1 MTLALIR
8 DLGKTTSLCVALAA
22 LAITGLA
29 FSGTVHAAP
38 APVLSGDAADDFQ
51 EGVSL
56 LRQGKKDAALQ
67 AFQRAL
73 ASDPSNDAAYELW
86 KSTDE
91 QLFLDMLVEGGEF
104 ELVAK
109 RFLDR
114 ARIGRSE
121 RRNDADAIATLVGT
135 LQDAS
140 NSAERRAAISA
151 LSAEH
156 GEYAVPRLV
165 RALADST
172 DEDWRIIAMHTLTQM
187 DSDVVLPLIE
197 ALNTSDAYQRA
208 NVAMV
213 LGHIGDGRAAAAL
226 SLVAGTDA
234 DGKVQRAALKA
245 ATKCGSNGS
254 SEAQYM
260 VLGEDYYYRRD
271 NVLRDFDYSD
281 VTWSWDDG
289 SLSGSSIPRSVY
301 HSTLSKRAYMAALSQ
316 ASTSTEALAGV
327 ARAAVDISTR
337 LNRLAESGEDISDH
351 QAAADGGPMI
361 AASCG
366 VEALDLALHWSVVA
380 DDPATGAALAQVLSA
395 CANTGAAGLQAAL
408 GSSDGSLRGEAAVA
422 MGTIAARTGSG
433 ASDGLVSA
441 LGDAAGREIMRLVA
455 VIDSDS
461 DRANSLSGSIGGPG
475 VLVNHRDTGAGGIS
489 LLRRV
494 SGFDAIVVG
503 DQIGDM
509 TVDQVLAAAS
519 LDGSDTPI
527 FLVSSDENTADAYSD
542 RVTGVISDL
551 SDLSELDSVFEASL
565 TGDRA
570 RADDLS
576 RRAAEVL
583 GALAHSGTDIS
594 AALGGLAQPIGHR
607 ADGVTLA
614 ALGALASAGT
624 PAQAGGILAVITDES
639 RSDAARTAAGRALAG
654 IFGRNDVSGDDLA
667 GLAGVVLS
675 DASLSVRTAA
685 AQAIGLARL
694 NGSERAG
701 LVGDI

>member
-8 DLGKTTSLCVALAA
+8 DLGKTTSLCVALTG

-29 FSGTVHAAP
+29 FTSPVHAAP

-51 EGVSL
+51 EGVTL
-56 LRQGKKDAALQ
+56 LRQGKKAEALQ

-114 ARIGRSE
+114 ARMGRSE
-121 RRNDADAIATLVGT
+121 RRNDADAIAGLVGT
-135 LQDAS
+135 LKAAS
-140 NSAERRAAISA
+140 TSSERRSAISA

-165 RALADST
+165 RVLADSSN
-172 DEDWRIIAMHTLTQM
+172 EDWRIIAMHTLTQM

-234 DGKVQRAALKA
+234 DGKVQRAASKA
-245 ATKCGSNGS
+245 AASCGASGS
-254 SEAQYM
+254 SQAQYL

-281 VTWSWDDG
+281 VTWSWVDG
-289 SLSGSSIPRSVY
+289 NLTSTSLPRSVY

-316 ASTSTEALAGV
+316 AANSTEALAGV

-351 QAAADGGPMI
+351 QGSADGGPMI

-366 VEALDLALHWSVVA
+366 VEALDLALHWCVVA

-395 CANTGAAGLQAAL
+395 CSGSGTAGLQAAL

-422 MGTIAARTGSG
+422 MGTIAARTGGG
-433 ASDGLVSA
+433 AADGLVSA

-455 VIDSDS
+455 VIDGNAE
-461 DRANSLSGSIGGPG
+461 RANSLSASIGGPG

-503 DQIGDM
+503 DQIGGM
-509 TVDQVLAAAS
+509 TVDQVLAAAA
-519 LDGSDTPI
+519 LGGSDTPI
-527 FLVSSDENTADAYSD
+527 FLVSSDEDTADAYSD
-542 RVTGVISDL
+542 RVSGVISDL

-576 RRAAEVL
+576 RRAAAVL
-583 GALAHSGTDIS
+583 SALAHSGADIS
-594 AALGGLAQPIGHR
+594 SALGGLAQPIGHR
-607 ADGVTLA
+607 ADDVTIA
-614 ALGALASAGT
+614 ALGALATAGT
-624 PAQAGGILAVITDES
+624 PAQAEAILAVVTDES

-654 IFGRNDVSGDDLA
+654 ICGRNDVAGDALA
-667 GLAGVVLS
+667 GLAAVVLS

-685 AQAIGLARL
+685 AQAMGLARL
-694 NGSERAG
+694 SGSERAG